1 VDCPD
6 FDANLVSLGQI
17 SPLQILWAILLKPLG
32 ERFCSSEKI
41 SLKARPMRC
50 SFFRLRAFVA
60 FPLLF
65 SGIGAS
71 LSHAAEPSHGAPAQF
86 VPISTPLGG
95 PVVPLGNPTI
105 SANAAKPAPPG
116 EVKSGAPAS
125 GTPFY
130 PGVTYSDASDKATV
144 AGQPPAAL
152 GLAPYDLNLIKKLKV
167 GTQMLPE
174 VPLRVGNLDILAP
187 FVDQMSTLGATVTRA
202 DPRNVPGAVNQPSE
216 AQHFQVNLAQGP
228 PIVLTIGKSSAWIG
242 NQEQPLRA
250 APLVIG
256 NQIYLPVFSLAPLL
270 GAAARLDDTGTLVLT
285 PTIQSVE
292 LFPIKNT
299 IAVTIKASA
308 PLSPGLAKIVTVKAT
323 PGASAKVYVDFP
335 GYSMG
340 FDAGNSSF
348 ERLVAPGVGDVLR
361 ARAGMP
367 SKFPDTTRIV
377 LDLKRPLEGLSQLVP
392 DPTLFALVLAPR
404 GQRVAEVPDVIFTDP
419 EPTTTIK
426 NEDPRVGLRSSGSL
440 RGMTIV
446 VDAGHGGKDTGARG
460 IHSNEKAHALDI
472 SRRLRN
478 HLQARGASVLMTR
491 DSDNFISL
499 QGRVDFANQ
508 RRADLFVSVHINASV
523 NKNVTGTQT
532 FYYTAI
538 SQSLAREV
546 HKELVKATGRT
557 NRGIT
562 QARFYVVRKTWMP
575 SILTETAFISNGRE
589 ESLLRDQNFRERV
602 ARGIAQGV
610 SNYVSIYGRAGLEG

>member
-1 VDCPD
+1 
-6 FDANLVSLGQI
+6 
-17 SPLQILWAILLKPLG
+17 
-32 ERFCSSEKI
+32 
-41 SLKARPMRC
+41 MRC

-60 FPLLF
+60 STLLV
-65 SGIGAS
+65 AS
-71 LSHAAEPSHGAPAQF
+71 FGAPFSFADGPNRQNNPRL
-86 VPISTPLGG
+86 VPVFAPLGG
-95 PVVPLGNPTI
+95 PVAPLH
-105 SANAAKPAPPG
+105 NAAKPAAPD
-116 EVKSGAPAS
+116 VKSAGTPAS

-130 PGVTYSDASDKATV
+130 PGVTYSDATEKTTT

-152 GLAPYDLNLIKKLKV
+152 GLAPYDLNLIKKLQV
-167 GTQMLPE
+167 GAQMLPQ
-174 VPLRVGNLDILAP
+174 VPLRVGNLDVLAP
-187 FVDQMSTLGATVTRA
+187 FVDQMPTLGATVTRA
-202 DPRNVPGAVNQPSE
+202 DPSNVPGSLNQPSE
-216 AQHFQVNLAQGP
+216 AQHFQINLPSGA
-228 PIVLTIGKSSAWIG
+228 PIILTIGKMAARIG

-270 GAAARLDDTGTLVLT
+270 GAAARLDDAGTLVLT

-292 LFPIKNT
+292 LFPIKDT
-299 IAVTIKASA
+299 VAVTIKASA
-308 PLSPGLAKIVTVKAT
+308 PLAPGQAKIGYIKGA
-323 PGASAKVYVDFP
+323 PGTSPKVYVDFS
-335 GYSMG
+335 GFSMG

-348 ERLVAPGVGDVLR
+348 ERLVAPGAGDVLR

-367 SKFPDTTRIV
+367 SKFPDTTRIA
-377 LDLKRPLEGLSQLVP
+377 LDLKRPLDGVSQLVP

-404 GQRVAEVPDVIFTDP
+404 GQQVAEVPDGIFDP
-419 EPTTTIK
+419 PAPSPPPA
-426 NEDPRVGLRSSGSL
+426 PRPVNFPVPL
-440 RGMTIV
+440 RGLTIV
-446 VDAGHGGKDTGARG
+446 VDAGHGGKDSGARG

-478 HLQARGASVLMTR
+478 HLQARGANVLMTR

-523 NKNVTGTQT
+523 KKTVTGTQT

-546 HKELVKATGRT
+546 HKELVKATGRP
-557 NRGIT
+557 NRGTT
-562 QARFYVVRKTWMP
+562 QARFYVVRKAWMP
-575 SILTETAFISNGRE
+575 SILTETAFISNPRE
-589 ESLLRDQNFRERV
+589 EALLRDQNFRERV

-610 SNYVSIYGRAGLEG
+610 SNYVSIYGAAGLEG